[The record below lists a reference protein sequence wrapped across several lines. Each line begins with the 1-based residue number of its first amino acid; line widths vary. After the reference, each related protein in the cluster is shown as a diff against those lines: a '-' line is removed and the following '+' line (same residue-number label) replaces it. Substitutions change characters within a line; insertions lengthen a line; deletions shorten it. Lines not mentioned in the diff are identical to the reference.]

1 MADDDVKGQAA
12 QKPATAPQDATTP
25 APAPA
30 ASAVDRKAV
39 ADLPALGDLK
49 IQRLTN
55 EVLSPQQIE
64 EANRET
70 ENVNWLDPMAVS
82 KLGEKD
88 QSTVSTV
95 ARNIMDSTRIA
106 DAGAVGTTVAQFQAK
121 LREIG
126 IGDLKESQLTKLIR
140 TFVPGAS
147 AAEQWFNRLKHMG
160 PELES
165 ILTNADKECFVILES
180 WKVAGQ
186 VGGDCDKINDR
197 LKIWIKTAQNGV
209 DRLEAMVAELEAKKK
224 ASADPEL
231 AQKYDEA
238 LTAREFAQRRL
249 ADLWQTRTIVLKAR
263 GELGIEKKGL
273 LFQYVMMKSSLKL
286 YEIIFYTQGT
296 AALLAEKMEKTNK
309 LLKTMQSFG
318 GELVTVGADG
328 LSNAM
333 TSLDEMRAQGT
344 INPDALRRGVEQFL
358 EVYDREVAVLPKIN
372 DSLKAVQATAKQLVE
387 QIEKRQPA
395 GGQTR

>member
-1 MADDDVKGQAA
+1 MAENEQKGPGAKDTA
-12 QKPATAPQDATTP
+12 VAPQG

-30 ASAVDRKAV
+30 AAESTVDRKAV
-39 ADLPALGDLK
+39 ADLPALADLK
-49 IQRLTN
+49 VQRLTN
-55 EVLSPQQIE
+55 DLLSPQQIE
-64 EANRET
+64 EASRET

-95 ARNIMDSTRIA
+95 ARNIMDTTRIA
-106 DAGAVGTTVAQFQAK
+106 DAGTIGETVAQFQAK

-126 IGDLKESQLTKLIR
+126 IGDLKESQLHKLIR
-140 TFVPGAS
+140 TFIPGAT

-165 ILTNADKECFVILES
+165 ILANADKECFVILES
-180 WKVAGQ
+180 WKIAGQ
-186 VGGDCDKINDR
+186 VSGDCDKINDR

-209 DRLEAMVAELEAKKK
+209 DRLEAMVAELEAKRK

-238 LTAREFAQRRL
+238 VTAREFAQRRL
-249 ADLWQTRTIVLKAR
+249 ADLWQTRAIVLKAR

-309 LLKTMQSFG
+309 LLKAMQSFG

-333 TSLDEMRAQGT
+333 SNLDEMRAQGT
-344 INPDALRRGVEQFL
+344 INPEALRQGVQQFL
-358 EVYDREVAVLPKIN
+358 DVYDREVAVLPKIN
-372 DSLKAVQATAKQLVE
+372 ESLKSVQSAAKLLVD
-387 QIEKRQPA
+387 QIEKRQPS
-395 GGQTR
+395 GGPSR